1 MLRTSR
7 PCILLLA
14 GLSLLLSTAVPAVA
28 STPDPGVASSGVG
41 SWFLGPKDR
50 PSDDVGGGLGLDLWV
65 RERNPQDGLSGT
77 RGIADWLDAGVPDII
92 TPWDEPNPGLYHDN
106 VYDTEN
112 EVDVAVRNRGNGGE
126 PDVYEQGLD
135 RGRFHRDRHHD
146 RDVPTGG
153 GQPDHPTNPVPE
165 PATLGLAL
173 VGLSSAAAVGARR
186 RRQGQD

>member
-1 MLRTSR
+1 MMRTSR
-7 PCILLLA
+7 SLHLA
-14 GLSLLLSTAVPAVA
+14 LAWALPLLLLSTAPVAA
-28 STPDPGVASSGVG
+28 STADPGVASGGVS
-41 SWFLGPKDR
+41 SWFRGPAER
-50 PSDDVGGGLGLDLWV
+50 PSDDGADLGLDLWV
-65 RERNPQDGLSGT
+65 KNPDVQVGLSGA

-92 TPWDEPNPGLYHDN
+92 TPWGEPNPGLHEN
-106 VYDTEN
+106 RSFSTEN
-112 EVDVAVRNRGNGGE
+112 EVDVAIRNQGNRGE
-126 PDVYEQGLD
+126 PEVREQGFD

-186 RRQGQD
+186 RRQGED

>member
-1 MLRTSR
+1 MLRNSRSR
-7 PCILLLA
+7 PVALLWA
-14 GLSLLLSTAVPAVA
+14 SSLLLLSAAPVAA
-28 STPDPGVASSGVG
+28 STSDPGVASGGMS
-41 SWFLGPKDR
+41 SWFQGPAER
-50 PSDDVGGGLGLDLWV
+50 PTDVDGTLGLDLWV
-65 RERNPQDGLSGT
+65 RQIDRGTGLSGT
-77 RGIADWLDAGVPDII
+77 RGIADWLDSGAPDIL
-92 TPWDEPNPGLYHDN
+92 TPWDEPNPGLHTDR
-106 VYDTEN
+106 VYNTEN

-126 PDVYEQGLD
+126 PDVHQQGFD

-186 RRQGQD
+186 RRQAED